1 MREVLAEHPDMIIID
16 YTLPMAVNDNG
27 RFYNEHG
34 VPFVMGTTGGDREA
48 LLQATEGAGTYA
60 VIAPQMGKQACSPQ
74 RNLHM
79 LCIYTISPH
88 CWQPE
93 A

>member
-1 MREVLAEHPDMIIID
+1 MRDVLAEHPDMIIID

-48 LLQATEGAGTYA
+48 LLETTVGAGTYA
-60 VIAPQMGKQACSPQ
+60 VIAPQMGKQVLSP
-74 RNLHM
+74 
-79 LCIYTISPH
+79 TS
-88 CWQPE
+88 
-93 A
+93 